1 MYIFELR
8 TLLFESLQKFDDYVN
23 FQKKEAENFTLNT
36 TFFELSRYDQIDT
49 IIRYSQRYRKI
60 MDVDYYTK
68 NPPHEFALKP
78 NYLIGGIGLFMVGIA
93 IDVMGTKEQR

>member
-1 MYIFELR
+1 
-8 TLLFESLQKFDDYVN
+8 
-23 FQKKEAENFTLNT
+23 
-36 TFFELSRYDQIDT
+36 
-49 IIRYSQRYRKI
+49 

-93 IDVMGTKEQR
+93 IDVMGTKEQSAKW